1 MNDKYLLNI
10 AYRIATSNCLT
21 EEFDY
26 DEFQQIEC
34 LDYACR
40 PFENWDESRYF
51 SHIETLADS
60 IFNALVSM
68 RNKHE

>member
-34 LDYACR
+34 LDYAWE

-51 SHIETLADS
+51 SYIKALANS

-68 RNKHE
+68 RTKYE

>member
-1 MNDKYLLNI
+1 MNDKELLNI
-10 AYRIATSNCLT
+10 AYGIATSNCLT
-21 EEFDY
+21 QEFDY

-34 LDYACR
+34 MDYAWE
-40 PFENWDESRYF
+40 PFENWNESEYS
-51 SHIETLADS
+51 SHIAALADS

>member
-1 MNDKYLLNI
+1 MNDKELLNI

-34 LDYACR
+34 LDYTWE
-40 PFENWDESRYF
+40 PFENWNESKY
-51 SHIETLADS
+51 SSYIKTLANS

-68 RNKHE
+68 RTKYE

>member
-1 MNDKYLLNI
+1 MNDNELLNVS
-10 AYRIATSNCLT
+10 YVIATSNYLT
-21 EEFDY
+21 QEFNY

-34 LDYACR
+34 LDYAWE

-60 IFNALVSM
+60 IFDALVSM